1 MITKNPSVPIFD
13 IGPKTRVI
21 NFFVPFFRNFQNF
34 EKSKFSRIISQKLAG
49 NLKIGI
55 LGL

>member
-1 MITKNPSVPIFD
+1 MITKNPSIPIFD

-21 NFFVPFFRNFQNF
+21 DFFVPFFTNF
-34 EKSKFSRIISQKLAG
+34 ENSEKSNFSKIISPELNG
-49 NLKIGI
+49 NRKIGI

>member
-21 NFFVPFFRNFQNF
+21 VFFVPFFRNFQNF
-34 EKSKFSRIISQKLAG
+34 EKSKFSKIISQKLAG